1 MIVSAIDRA
10 KRALVG
16 LLKTIEKTTHR
27 SYESSSDFRNL
38 SKSARFG
45 IVDGSVRSN
54 CHARISVA
62 ETSDPK
68 NRIGFCSA
76 DVPVHVSC
84 RARVCGAETAER
96 KKVVAPHP
104 PIDT

>member
-1 MIVSAIDRA
+1 MVSAIDRA

-16 LLKTIEKTTHR
+16 LLKTVEKTTHR

-38 SKSARFG
+38 SKSDRFG
-45 IVDGSVRSN
+45 IVDGSVWSN

-62 ETSDPK
+62 ETSDPQ
-68 NRIGFCSA
+68 NRIGLCSA
-76 DVPVHVSC
+76 DVSVRVTC